1 MAKLG
6 IDFDLSRKFEAS
18 TYLARY
24 FEPRDPTPP
33 NARESDY
40 ADKSMN
46 QAVPY
51 AMNLND
57 SMTPLVSGMKQGNTQ
72 SKIKRGLR

>member
-6 IDFDLSRKFEAS
+6 IDFDLSKKFEAS

-24 FEPRDPTPP
+24 FEPRDLAPS
-33 NARESDY
+33 NARENAY
-40 ADKSMN
+40 ANKSMN

-57 SMTPLVSGMKQGNTQ
+57 SIAPLISGMKQGNTQ